1 MKLAFFFFL
10 RNGSRG
16 SHTCDL
22 GVVPQP
28 QDVTLEVG
36 TVFDHA
42 TARDR
47 LVYEDGRRMKLHRQT
62 CTVLHSHPQ
71 IVGNILLLAH
81 RKYLYTH
88 RHQNQGAYGGLSPPS
103 PTSYCK
109 DRYNISNTFKLLA
122 TLMIQYLKKYIVF
135 FGKLH
140 VFQLNQHF
148 TDMLIQNYIDI

>member
-1 MKLAFFFFL
+1 MKLAFSFFSKGTAVEEAITNNKMYETSIFFL

-28 QDVTLEVG
+28 QDITLEVR

-62 CTVLHSHPQ
+62 CTVLHSHPH

-88 RHQNQGAYGGLSPPS
+88 RHQNQGAYGG
-103 PTSYCK
+103 
-109 DRYNISNTFKLLA
+109 A
-122 TLMIQYLKKYIVF
+122 
-135 FGKLH
+135 
-140 VFQLNQHF
+140 
-148 TDMLIQNYIDI
+148 